1 VLVESDVALSGMIR
15 TALQS
20 IGLSVSVHDTGNAA
34 LEALL
39 ALPNDGIRRVVLLAI
54 DLAGLD
60 GHTVHE
66 RLHTLRPDAFVV
78 AFMSGR
84 GEDVEQIRALR
95 AGAIDYLVKPVSV
108 QVLMAK
114 VEVWRTMLARRP

>member
-1 VLVESDVALSGMIR
+1 MIR

-20 IGLSVSVHDTGNAA
+20 NGLRVSVHDTGNAG

-39 ALPNDGIRRVVLLAI
+39 ALPDDGIRRVVLLAVN
-54 DLAGLD
+54 LAGID

-66 RLHTLRPDAFVV
+66 RIHALRPDAFVV
-78 AFMSGR
+78 AFLSDR
-84 GEDVEQIRALR
+84 PEEVEQIRALR
-95 AGAIDYLVKPVSV
+95 AGAIDYLVKPVSL

-114 VEVWRTMLARRP
+114 VEVWRTLGSRRP